1 MISRV
6 DDVADTPEVL
16 WTRRARE
23 DVRDIYRWT
32 FTHFGRRQADL
43 WAEALTRAT
52 DIIRRQPD
60 IGARAPFPPGYRR
73 FPLRSH
79 VIYYRAS
86 SGRFADRPHPPR
98 VTRRRTA
105 PWWPAIRGSLNAKS
119 PRRQRG
125 LSGRRGRGPLGAAPA
140 F

>member
-1 MISRV
+1 M

-73 FPLRSH
+73 FPLHSH
-79 VIYYRAS
+79 VIYYRRLPAGS
-86 SGRFADRPHPPR
+86 QIVRILHGSRDAGQHLGGPPSEE
-98 VTRRRTA
+98 A
-105 PWWPAIRGSLNAKS
+105 
-119 PRRQRG
+119 
-125 LSGRRGRGPLGAAPA
+125 
-140 F
+140 